1 MSKELPLGA
10 DGLVEKRLS
19 WENHLGNGSEIAV
32 KAFEI
37 YQRRVAKGTS
47 GTPERDWQLAEK
59 MIRIK
64 FTKELLKGVAS

>member
-10 DGLVEKRLS
+10 EGLVEKRLS
-19 WENHLGNGSEIAV
+19 WENYLGNESEIAV

-37 YQRRVAKGTS
+37 YQRRTAKGIN

-59 MIRIK
+59 MVKIK
-64 FTKELLKGVAS
+64 FTRELLERVAS